1 MFTFKKITNEL
12 FFEKTSGYTIA
23 GDWVYDVGEA
33 GDKEF
38 ALFWGKLI
46 TLFGEPNDKSGSWE
60 EMYNYFI
67 EADDGKKKYYVTVYH
82 GSGGSSIAMPTN
94 TDDRADY
101 ELLKKELIGL
111 IEHTA
116 PTDYEWESVYEDVPA
131 NIKYTVKDGK
141 AYVKS
146 EFCKDMF

>member
-1 MFTFKKITNEL
+1 MFTFKKISNEL

-23 GDWVYDVGEA
+23 GDWVYGVGEA
-33 GDKEF
+33 GDKEY

-46 TLFGEPNDKSGSWE
+46 TLFGEPNDKSRSWE
-60 EMYNYFI
+60 DMYNYFI
-67 EADDGKKKYYVTVYH
+67 EADDGQKKYYVTVYH

-101 ELLKKELIGL
+101 EQLKKELISL
-111 IEHTA
+111 IERTA

-131 NIKYTVKDGK
+131 DVKYIVKNGK
-141 AYVKS
+141 ASVES
-146 EFCKDMF
+146 RIDESMF